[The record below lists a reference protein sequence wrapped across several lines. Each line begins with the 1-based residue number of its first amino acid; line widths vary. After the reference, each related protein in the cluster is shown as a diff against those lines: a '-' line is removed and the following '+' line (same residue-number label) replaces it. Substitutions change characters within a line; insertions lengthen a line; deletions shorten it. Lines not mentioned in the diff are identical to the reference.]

1 MLITL
6 TKTGFIK
13 RVPLEVYK
21 AQKRGGKGKSA
32 MTVYDDDIITE
43 LMITNTHASLLF
55 FSSLLTSFP
64 FHVTAAA
71 AAAETLTFSSLE
83 G

>member
-1 MLITL
+1 MVAVVVDPQQVMVDLQQVVVVARYFL
-6 TKTGFIK
+6 HS
-13 RVPLEVYK
+13 
-21 AQKRGGKGKSA
+21 SA
-32 MTVYDDDIITE
+32 TV
-43 LMITNTHASLLF
+43 LF
-55 FSSLLTSFP
+55 FSSPLTSFP